1 MDSQNIE
8 YMKKI
13 VAFIV
18 IPFLF
23 CSCVF
28 PNVHINIGSKNKVT
42 VKCEG
47 PVETRSLP
55 VDGDFSQVEING
67 GFKVNLVNEFD
78 STGVV
83 VTANNDVF
91 DYLKAYT
98 KDKGLN
104 RVLVLEYPDTIM
116 VDAEKCE
123 ITLVASYFDDIEING
138 AADLKYLSPARS
150 GNSLNLELNG
160 AGNIDIQ
167 NFAGPKVSVE
177 MNGAAQIG
185 VEDIYAQ
192 ELEIELNGAGKI
204 SVSGEVTNAS
214 IEVNGAGVVD
224 ASSLS
229 VANTPRVEKNGLA
242 VVKLK

>member
-1 MDSQNIE
+1 
-8 YMKKI
+8 MKKI
-13 VAFIV
+13 VLFIV

-23 CSCVF
+23 CSCIF
-28 PNVHINIGSKNKVT
+28 PNVHINIGPKNRVT
-42 VKCEG
+42 VKCNG

-55 VDGDFSQVEING
+55 VDGDFWQVEING

-98 KDKGLN
+98 KEKGVN
-104 RVLVLEYPDTIM
+104 RVLVLEYPDSVM
-116 VDAEKCE
+116 VEAEKCE

-138 AADLKYLSPARS
+138 AADLKYLSPAPS

-177 MNGAAQIG
+177 LNGAAQIG
-185 VEDIYAQ
+185 LGDVSAQNLDI
-192 ELEIELNGAGKI
+192 EMNGAGKI

-214 IEVNGAGVVD
+214 FEVNGAGIVD

-229 VANTPRVEKNGLA
+229 IANAPRVEKNGLA

>member
-1 MDSQNIE
+1 
-8 YMKKI
+8 MKKI
-13 VAFIV
+13 VLFIV

-23 CSCVF
+23 CSCIF
-28 PNVHINIGSKNKVT
+28 PNVHINIGSKNRVT
-42 VKCEG
+42 VKCDG

-55 VDGDFSQVEING
+55 VDGDFWQVEING
-67 GFKVNLVNEFD
+67 GFKVNLVNQFD
-78 STGVV
+78 STAVV

-98 KDKGLN
+98 KEKGVN
-104 RVLVLEYPDTIM
+104 RVLVLEYPDSVM
-116 VDAEKCE
+116 VEAEKCE

-160 AGNIDIQ
+160 AGDIDIQ
-167 NFAGPKVSVE
+167 NFAGPKVSVKL
-177 MNGAAQIG
+177 NGAAQIG
-185 VEDIYAQ
+185 LGDISVQ
-192 ELEIELNGAGKI
+192 NLDIVMNGAGKI
-204 SVSGEVTNAS
+204 SVSGEVTGAS
-214 IEVNGAGVVD
+214 FVVNGAGIVD

-229 VANTPRVEKNGLA
+229 IANAPRVEKNGLA